1 MVQALFDLNSFC
13 RLISVLTGGL
23 LVTLLGTPSTVVATT
38 SLKESIVKLYTVFN
52 EPHYH
57 EPWSMKGQRT
67 RHGSGSIISGHRIL
81 TNAHIVS
88 DQMFIQVRRGG
99 QAKKY
104 TAEVEAV
111 SHEADLAI
119 VRVEDE
125 DFFSNTIPLEI
136 GNLPDLKDT
145 VSVYGFPD
153 GGDKFSM
160 TEGIVSRIEHIKY
173 AHSGAFLLSGQV
185 DASINSG
192 NSGGPVI
199 KDGKIVGVAFQSL
212 RNDTYA
218 NIGYMVPAPVIK
230 HFLTDVE
237 DGVIDGTP
245 ALGVSLQQME
255 SPDIR
260 NSFHMQADHSG
271 VLVNRIYP
279 GSPCEGFLRKGDVL
293 LSIDGVTIENDGT
306 VEFRKG
312 ERTFFSY
319 GIQQKQLYES
329 VSLAILRGGEEQVL
343 SMQLTQAVGFDRL
356 VPYRQ
361 YDIPPTYFI
370 MGGLIFEPL
379 TLNYL
384 EGFGPK
390 WNIVAPVEQMNFFL
404 KGEPTQEQQEV
415 IVLAKVLADEVNIGY
430 HTSKNTIVSSVNGRK
445 ISRMKDLIEAFVSH
459 AGKYHVVEDIH
470 GFQIVLD
477 KQSAEEAL
485 PRILR
490 KYKIPSARSVN
501 LQ

>member
-1 MVQALFDLNSFC
+1 MQATFNPYKPF
-13 RLISVLTGGL
+13 RLPILLIWVLLTIFLGVPSV
-23 LVTLLGTPSTVVATT
+23 VIAAN

-57 EPWSMKGQRT
+57 EPWAMKGQST

-88 DQMFIQVRRGG
+88 DRMFIQVRRGG

-119 VRVEDE
+119 VRVKDE
-125 DFFSNTIPLEI
+125 DFFSNTAPLEI
-136 GNLPDLKDT
+136 GDLPDLKDT

-173 AHSGAFLLSGQV
+173 AHSGASLLAGQV

-192 NSGGPVI
+192 NSGGPVL

-230 HFLTDVE
+230 HFLADVS
-237 DGVIDGTP
+237 DGKIHGTP
-245 ALGVSLQQME
+245 TLGVSLQQME
-255 SPDIR
+255 NPDIR
-260 NSFHMQADHSG
+260 KSFRMQTDHSG
-271 VLVNRIYP
+271 VLINKIYP
-279 GSPCEGFLRKGDVL
+279 GSPGEGHLQKGDVL
-293 LSIDGVTIENDGT
+293 LSIDEINIENDGT

-312 ERTFFSY
+312 ERTFFLY
-319 GIQQKQLYES
+319 IMQQKQLHES
-329 VSLAILRGGEEQVL
+329 VSLTILREGREQAL
-343 SMQLTQAVGFDRL
+343 SIHLTKPVGFDRL
-356 VPYRQ
+356 VPHRQ
-361 YDIPPTYFI
+361 YDTPPTYFI

-390 WNIVAPVEQMNFFL
+390 WNLVAPVEQMNFFVT
-404 KGEPTQEQQEV
+404 GESTNEQREI
-415 IVLAKVLADEVNIGY
+415 IVLVKVLADEMNIGY
-430 HTSKNTIVSSVNGRK
+430 HTSKNTIVSLVNGKK
-445 ISRMKDLIEAFVSH
+445 ISRMTDLIDAFVSH
-459 AGKYHVVEDIH
+459 TGEYHVIEDIH
-470 GFQIVLD
+470 GFQITLD
-477 KQSAEEAL
+477 KHKAEEAL

-490 KYKIPSARSVN
+490 NYKIPSDRSED
-501 LQ
+501 LM